1 MSHVRSRAEEL
12 LSACRTHGQRFLA
25 YRRGSLRRQALVG
38 VALAPVFAASLLAA
52 FWARYENEF
61 GASAWGAFRQLLP
74 YALAAKVACFAAAG
88 LLRGWNRFVAFQD
101 VLAICKAAALAS
113 LTIAALKYGLLQGV
127 GVPRTVFVLDFLFTV
142 TAIGGLRSVA
152 RILTERQ
159 SLGLGGAGRIATI
172 IVGANDSGEALLR
185 AIRRDPR
192 SPYRVVGFTTENR
205 SLLRTSISAVPVL
218 GPVEKTCQIAARLD
232 VREALIA
239 AGELPGKQVR
249 ELIEEGARCGV
260 SLKVMPS
267 WGQMLSGQLHLQPR
281 KVEIDDLLR
290 REPVQLD
297 QTALRGWLAGRT
309 VLVTGSAGSIGS
321 ELCRQLLAFAPAK
334 MVLVD
339 RSETGQFFLEREL
352 ASRAGD
358 VRIEVALADLN
369 DRRRMRAVFDEH
381 APDVVLHAAA
391 YKHVPL
397 MERHPGEALKNI
409 VFATQGVADL
419 AEEHGVDS
427 FVMIS
432 TDKAVNPTNV
442 MGCCK
447 RVAELYVQSLA
458 SASTTRFV
466 TVRFGNVLDSAGSVV
481 PIFRDQIAAGGP
493 ITVTHP
499 DIVRY
504 FMTIPEAS
512 QLVLQAGAMGRG
524 GEIFVLDMGEPVRIV
539 ELARDMIRLSGLVV
553 GEDIEIE
560 FSGLRPGEKLYEELL
575 IEGERHLP
583 TTHAK
588 ILVAEGALA
597 DEATLQRIEQLRL
610 LADASRAE
618 VVEALNRIVPQYAPS
633 DLVLKRAA
641 FRQAA

>member
-1 MSHVRSRAEEL
+1 MRWR
-12 LSACRTHGQRFLA
+12 RFTA
-25 YRRGSLRRQALVG
+25 YRQGSLLRQAFVG
-38 VALAPVFAASLLAA
+38 AALSPVFAACLLAA
-52 FWARYENEF
+52 FWVRFDTGFDARAW
-61 GASAWGAFRQLLP
+61 ASFEQLLP
-74 YALAAKVACFAAAG
+74 NVLFAKLVFFALAG

-101 VLAICKAAALAS
+101 LLAIGKAAALAA
-113 LTIAALKYGLLQGV
+113 LTIAVAKYAFLQGLP
-127 GVPRTVFVLDFLFTV
+127 VPRTVFVLDLLFTV
-142 TAIGGLRSVA
+142 TAVGSLRSVA
-152 RILTERQ
+152 RILTERRSLLPGGQ
-159 SLGLGGAGRIATI
+159 SRIPTI

-185 AIRRDPR
+185 AIRKDPR

-205 SLLRTSISAVPVL
+205 SLLRTSISGVPVL
-218 GPVEKTCQIAARLD
+218 GPIERTCQIAARLD

-249 ELIEEGARCGV
+249 DLVEEGRRCGV
-260 SLKVMPS
+260 RLKVMPS
-267 WGQMLSGQLHLQPR
+267 WGQMLSGQLRLQPR

-297 QTALRGWLAGRT
+297 QSALRDWLAGRT

-321 ELCRQLLAFAPAK
+321 ELCRQLLAFSPAK
-334 MVLVD
+334 LVVVD
-339 RSETGQFFLEREL
+339 RSETGQFFLDREL

-358 VRIEVALADLN
+358 VRIEAALADLN
-369 DRRRMRAVFDEH
+369 DRRRMRTLFEQH
-381 APDVVLHAAA
+381 RPDVVLHAAA

-397 MERHPGEALKNI
+397 MEKHPGEALKNI
-409 VFATQGVADL
+409 VFATTAMADL
-419 AEEHGVDS
+419 AEEQGVDS

-458 SASTTRFV
+458 NASSTRFV

-493 ITVTHP
+493 VTVTHP
-499 DIVRY
+499 DVVRY

-524 GEIFVLDMGEPVRIV
+524 GEIFALDMGEPVRIV
-539 ELARDMIRLSGLVV
+539 ELARDMIRLSGLVE
-553 GEDIEIE
+553 GEDVAIE
-560 FSGLRPGEKLYEELL
+560 FTGLRPGEKLYEELL
-575 IEGERHLP
+575 VEGERHLP
-583 TTHAK
+583 TKHRK
-588 ILVAEGALA
+588 ILIAEGRVA
-597 DEATLQRIEQLRL
+597 DETTLRRIEQLRL
-610 LADASRAE
+610 LADAGRPE
-618 VVEALNRIVPQYAPS
+618 IVDALNRIVPQYAPS
-633 DLVLKRAA
+633 DLILSRTA

>member
-1 MSHVRSRAEEL
+1 MRRYRERFEEFASFALSRG
-12 LSACRTHGQRFLA
+12 RMFVA
-25 YRRGSLRRQALVG
+25 YRRGSLPRQAF
-38 VALAPVFAASLLAA
+38 VAFALSLVFAICLFAA
-52 FWARYENEF
+52 FWARYENDFDGEAW
-61 GASAWGAFRQLLP
+61 ASFVGLLP
-74 YALAAKVACFAAAG
+74 YVLAAKLVFFSAAG

-101 VLAICKAAALAS
+101 VLAIGKAAALAS
-113 LTIAALKYGLLQGV
+113 LTIAVTKYAFLQNLP
-127 GVPRTVFVLDFLFTV
+127 VPRTVFVLDFLFTV
-142 TAIGGLRSVA
+142 TAIGALRSVA
-152 RILTERQ
+152 RILTERR
-159 SLGLGGAGRIATI
+159 SLVPGGQGRIPTI

-185 AIRRDPR
+185 AIRKDPR
-192 SPYRVVGFTTENR
+192 SPYRVVGFTTENK
-205 SLLRTSISAVPVL
+205 SLLRTSISGVPVL
-218 GPVEKTCQIAARLD
+218 GPIERTCKIAARLD
-232 VREALIA
+232 VRDALIA
-239 AGELPGKQVR
+239 AGELPGRQVR
-249 ELIEEGARCGV
+249 DLVEEGRRCGV

-267 WGQMLSGQLHLQPR
+267 WGQMLSGQLRLQPR

-290 REPVQLD
+290 RDPVQLD

-321 ELCRQLLAFAPAK
+321 ELCRQLLAFSPAK
-334 MVLVD
+334 LVVVD
-339 RSETGQFFLEREL
+339 RSETGQFFLDREL

-369 DRRRMRAVFDEH
+369 DRRRMRTIFEQH
-381 APDVVLHAAA
+381 RPDVVLHAAA

-397 MERHPGEALKNI
+397 MEKHPGEALKNI
-409 VFATQGVADL
+409 VFATMGVADL

-458 SASTTRFV
+458 NASSTRFV

-493 ITVTHP
+493 VTVTHP

-539 ELARDMIRLSGLVV
+539 ELARDMIRLSGLVE
-553 GEDIEIE
+553 GEDVAIE

-575 IEGERHLP
+575 VEGERHLP
-583 TTHAK
+583 TTHRK
-588 ILVAEGALA
+588 ILIAEGPVA

-610 LADASRAE
+610 LADAGRPE
-618 VVEALNRIVPQYAPS
+618 IVDALNRIVPQYGPS
-633 DLVLKRAA
+633 DLILSRIA